1 MDGLLYMDAVIT
13 PNRSLSD
20 RGFVALICFITLAN
34 CASAA
39 VFVAM
44 GAKFVAFFLGLDLAA
59 VILAFVI
66 SWRSVHNVER
76 VQVSSGAV
84 RIIRETPRTREI
96 VWESPTAFT
105 RLDIE
110 TEDLRVVGVR
120 LGLSGRWAQVAGAL
134 SPGERRDF
142 AKALEAAI
150 HKARQARF

>member
-20 RGFVALICFITLAN
+20 RGFIALILFITLAN

-44 GAKFVAFFLGLDLAA
+44 GAKFVAFFLGLDLIA
-59 VILAFVI
+59 VILAFI
-66 SWRSVHNVER
+66 MSWRSVYNVER
-76 VQVSSGAV
+76 VQVSSGEI
-84 RIIRETPRTREI
+84 RIIRETPKTRDV

-110 TEDLRVVGVR
+110 TEDQRVVGVR

-134 SPGERRDF
+134 SPGERREF
-142 AKALEAAI
+142 GRALETAI